1 MGKTLALGR
10 VGAGVGGLLAPGLLS
25 KAFGLNL
32 DANPQAGIYARMFGT
47 RELMLAGAVLA
58 GGPAAKGY
66 AIKAGIGVDLG
77 DAIGAVVEGKAGRM
91 PGMSSKLVAAVALG
105 AVAMGVMALSEE

>member
-1 MGKTLALGR
+1 MPPMGQMLAAGR
-10 VGAGVGGLLAPGLLS
+10 VGAGIGALLAPGLTG

-32 DANPQAGIYARMFGT
+32 DANPESGIWARMFGT

-66 AIKAGIGVDLG
+66 AHQGG
-77 DAIGAVVEGKAGRM
+77 DRRRPRRRDRRGARGQG
-91 PGMSSKLVAAVALG
+91 G
-105 AVAMGVMALSEE
+105 AHPRLHAPRAWP